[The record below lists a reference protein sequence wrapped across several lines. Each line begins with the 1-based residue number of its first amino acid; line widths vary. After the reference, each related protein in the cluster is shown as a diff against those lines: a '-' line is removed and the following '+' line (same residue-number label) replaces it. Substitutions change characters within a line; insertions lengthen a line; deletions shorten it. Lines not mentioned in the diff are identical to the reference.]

1 VVIFDEAH
9 NLEGIASD
17 AASAELSSFDIAGAL
32 GELDD
37 CVRIV
42 QGNAGGS
49 GGGGSG
55 GAPPPVDLASVLI
68 LKQLLLALEIEV
80 DAVPLT
86 NPNSRS
92 HSSSSSNS
100 NGVGR
105 SGQWLLD
112 LLAKHGVTCA
122 TSELIVRELERCSD
136 LLMDGKSLGG
146 SSASLK
152 LEAVVKFLRA
162 VFRAKVWWSL
172 LL

>member
-1 VVIFDEAH
+1 MVIFDEAH

-42 QGNAGGS
+42 HGDS
-49 GGGGSG
+49 GGGGASG
-55 GAPPPVDLASVLI
+55 ISGGNGAPPPVDLASVLI
-68 LKQLLLALEIEV
+68 LKHLLLALETEV
-80 DAVPLT
+80 DAVPLA
-86 NPNSRS
+86 NPNSRGNS
-92 HSSSSSNS
+92 S

-122 TSELIVRELERCSD
+122 TSDLIVRELERCSD

-162 VFRAKVWWSL
+162 VFRAKVS
-172 LL
+172 

>member
-42 QGNAGGS
+42 HGDS
-49 GGGGSG
+49 GGGGASG
-55 GAPPPVDLASVLI
+55 ISGGNGAPPPVDLASVLI
-68 LKQLLLALEIEV
+68 LKHLLLALETEV
-80 DAVPLT
+80 DAVPLAD
-86 NPNSRS
+86 PNSRGN
-92 HSSSSSNS
+92 SSS

-122 TSELIVRELERCSD
+122 TSDLIVRELERCSD

-162 VFRAKVWWSL
+162 VFRAKVS
-172 LL
+172 

>member
-42 QGNAGGS
+42 HGDS
-49 GGGGSG
+49 GGGGASG
-55 GAPPPVDLASVLI
+55 ISGGNGAPPPVDLASVLI
-68 LKQLLLALEIEV
+68 LKHLLLALETEV
-80 DAVPLT
+80 DAVPLA
-86 NPNSRS
+86 NPNSRGN
-92 HSSSSSNS
+92 SSS

-122 TSELIVRELERCSD
+122 TSDLIVRELERCSD

-162 VFRAKVWWSL
+162 VFRAKVS
-172 LL
+172 